1 VTMKGK
7 GDIGNRSTVK
17 CACECALAI
26 ALEER
31 ALPATAGVLT
41 PSVAFG
47 DVLVR
52 RLQNAGIEIS
62 ATAASAQS

>member
-1 VTMKGK
+1 MALKGAW
-7 GDIGNRSTVK
+7 GAPASIRVRLG
-17 CACECALAI
+17 AALAI

-41 PSVAFG
+41 PSVAFA

-62 ATAASAQS
+62 AATASAQS